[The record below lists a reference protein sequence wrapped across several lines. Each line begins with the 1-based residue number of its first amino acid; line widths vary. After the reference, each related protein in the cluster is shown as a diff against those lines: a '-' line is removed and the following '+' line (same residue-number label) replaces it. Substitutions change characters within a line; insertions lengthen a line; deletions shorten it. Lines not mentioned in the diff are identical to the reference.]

1 MLHPKS
7 TTHIQTSINTYVT
20 ASPTTPPT
28 MRALTAAAP
37 RLLSHLSRQHL
48 NVLWLPA
55 TPCAQLLRPRRHP
68 AAVILCLYSTKT
80 PAAKMAEVVSKRQAN
95 ASTTTTTT
103 AAKPKESYEIPER
116 LLIYHA
122 GTGRTTFLAMLKV
135 TTLFIGA
142 FFCFV
147 AVPSYISADKPVS
160 ETVKIALC
168 GVIPFFFVTYTT
180 APFVTHIHIHLPVSA
195 RTSRAALE
203 RFVRAALPPSAR
215 LTATTMS
222 AIGKPRYSTL
232 CAGDLRPV
240 TGRRRRFG
248 LVNYTR
254 DAEAENRARRW
265 YELPAVS
272 QFHVPEGGGGAAK
285 ERMVVSKGGRR
296 LVEPWIWDV
305 IKERIAKRSGEAGG
319 AAS

>member
-1 MLHPKS
+1 
-7 TTHIQTSINTYVT
+7 
-20 ASPTTPPT
+20 
-28 MRALTAAAP
+28 MRALTATAP
-37 RLLSHLSRQHL
+37 RLLSRLSRQHP
-48 NVLWLPA
+48 NGLWLPA
-55 TPCAQLLRPRRHP
+55 TSCAQLLRPLRRHP
-68 AAVILCLYSTKT
+68 AAVVLCLYSTKA
-80 PAAKMAEVVSKRQAN
+80 PAKMAEVVSKRQAD
-95 ASTTTTTT
+95 ATLA
-103 AAKPKESYEIPER
+103 AAKSKATYEIPER

-180 APFVTHIHIHLPVSA
+180 APFVTHLYIHLPVSA

-240 TGRRRRFG
+240 KRRFG
-248 LVNYTR
+248 LVNYAR
-254 DAEAENRARRW
+254 DAGAENRGRRW
-265 YELPAVS
+265 YELPAVR
-272 QFHVPEGGGGAAK
+272 QFHVPEGGSGGGGTAK
-285 ERMVVSKGGRR
+285 DKMVRKEGRR

-305 IKERIAKRSGEAGG
+305 IKEKIARRSGEAGG

>member
-1 MLHPKS
+1 
-7 TTHIQTSINTYVT
+7 
-20 ASPTTPPT
+20 

-37 RLLSHLSRQHL
+37 RLPSRLSRQNP
-48 NVLWLPA
+48 NVLWLPV

-68 AAVILCLYSTKT
+68 AAVMLCLYSTKA
-80 PAAKMAEVVSKRQAN
+80 PAKMAELVSKRQAN

-103 AAKPKESYEIPER
+103 AAAKSKASYEIPER

-180 APFVTHIHIHLPVSA
+180 APFVTHLHIHLPVSA

-240 TGRRRRFG
+240 RRRFG
-248 LVNYTR
+248 LVNYAR
-254 DAEAENRARRW
+254 DAEAENRGRRW

-272 QFHVPEGGGGAAK
+272 QFHVQEGGGSGGAAK
-285 ERMVVSKGGRR
+285 EKMVVSKGGRR

>member
-1 MLHPKS
+1 
-7 TTHIQTSINTYVT
+7 
-20 ASPTTPPT
+20 
-28 MRALTAAAP
+28 MRPLAAAAP
-37 RLLSHLSRQHL
+37 RLLSHLSRQNP
-48 NVLWLPA
+48 NVLWLPV
-55 TPCAQLLRPRRHP
+55 TPCAQLLRPRGHRHP

-80 PAAKMAEVVSKRQAN
+80 PAKMAKVVSKRQAD
-95 ASTTTTTT
+95 AAATT
-103 AAKPKESYEIPER
+103 AAAKSKANYEIPER

-147 AVPSYISADKPVS
+147 AVPSYIAADKPVS

-168 GVIPFFFVTYTT
+168 GIIPFFFVAYTT
-180 APFVTHIHIHLPVSA
+180 SPFVTHLHIHLPVSA

-203 RFVRAALPPSAR
+203 RFVVGAAPSAR

-232 CAGDLRPV
+232 RAGDLRPV
-240 TGRRRRFG
+240 RRRRRRRLG
-248 LVNYTR
+248 LVNYAR
-254 DAEAENRARRW
+254 DAEAENRGRRW

-272 QFHVPEGGGGAAK
+272 QFHVPEGGRGAAK
-285 ERMVVSKGGRR
+285 ERMVVSKGGRN

>member
-1 MLHPKS
+1 
-7 TTHIQTSINTYVT
+7 
-20 ASPTTPPT
+20 
-28 MRALTAAAP
+28 MRALTATAP
-37 RLLSHLSRQHL
+37 RLLSRL
-48 NVLWLPA
+48 LWLPA
-55 TPCAQLLRPRRHP
+55 TSCAQLLRPLRGHP
-68 AAVILCLYSTKT
+68 AAVVLCLYSTKA
-80 PAAKMAEVVSKRQAN
+80 PAKMAEVVSKRQAD
-95 ASTTTTTT
+95 ATLA
-103 AAKPKESYEIPER
+103 AAKSTKATYEIPER

-180 APFVTHIHIHLPVSA
+180 APFVTHLYIHLPVSA

-240 TGRRRRFG
+240 RRRFG
-248 LVNYTR
+248 LVNYAR
-254 DAEAENRARRW
+254 DAGAENRGRRW
-265 YELPAVS
+265 YELPAVR
-272 QFHVPEGGGGAAK
+272 QFHVPEGGGGGGGGAAK
-285 ERMVVSKGGRR
+285 DKMVRKEGRR

-305 IKERIAKRSGEAGG
+305 IKEKIAKRSGEAGG

>member
-1 MLHPKS
+1 
-7 TTHIQTSINTYVT
+7 
-20 ASPTTPPT
+20 
-28 MRALTAAAP
+28 MRALTATAP
-37 RLLSHLSRQHL
+37 RLLSRLSRQHP
-48 NVLWLPA
+48 NGFWLSA
-55 TPCAQLLRPRRHP
+55 TSCAQLLRPLRRHP
-68 AAVILCLYSTKT
+68 AAAVLCLYSTKA
-80 PAAKMAEVVSKRQAN
+80 PAKMAEVVSKRQAD
-95 ASTTTTTT
+95 ATLA
-103 AAKPKESYEIPER
+103 AAKSKATYEIPER

-180 APFVTHIHIHLPVSA
+180 APFVTHLYIHLPVSA

-240 TGRRRRFG
+240 KRRFG
-248 LVNYTR
+248 LVNYAR
-254 DAEAENRARRW
+254 DAGAENRGRRW
-265 YELPAVS
+265 YELPAVK
-272 QFHVPEGGGGAAK
+272 QFHVPEGGGGGGAAK
-285 ERMVVSKGGRR
+285 DKTIRKEGRR
-296 LVEPWIWDV
+296 LVEPWIWDA
-305 IKERIAKRSGEAGG
+305 IKEKIAKRSGEAGG